1 MEIAQWVH
9 GLPCKL
15 EDENLD
21 SSTHLHS
28 GGHSRLPVIL
38 ACKKQKEVF
47 KTGDKHL
54 VGSG

>member
-1 MEIAQWVH
+1 VEIAQWVH

-38 ACKKQKEVF
+38 ACKKQKQ
-47 KTGDKHL
+47 GNP
-54 VGSG
+54 